1 MHSAMAYSGAHT
13 LEDFDQAEQQREA
26 LEDAQEGYD
35 PMLKGDAKD
44 ELDEAQEQLKLDMR
58 RLLEVG
64 GLLKDEEEKERM
76 ESDKMFE
83 KSKEAAALLS
93 EGALVQS
100 TVRTYKQ

>member
-1 MHSAMAYSGAHT
+1 
-13 LEDFDQAEQQREA
+13 
-26 LEDAQEGYD
+26 
-35 PMLKGDAKD
+35 MLKGNVKD

-76 ESDKMFE
+76 ESNKMFE

-93 EGALVQS
+93 KGALV
-100 TVRTYKQ
+100 